1 MPQEEALL
9 PPEWTK
15 QLDPPTGK
23 YYYFN
28 KITGASEWE
37 TPVDVLRFRGEE
49 IVEKPLTEEQMD
61 VKYAACLRERLAGA
75 KSCIEAQVLESFYY
89 TYL

>member
-1 MPQEEALL
+1 LFLPLWAPPRGAIGYYGKVQRAVATAFAAITHFSSFFVFFLGYFSPVFVAMPQEEALL

-28 KITGASEWE
+28 KITGASE
-37 TPVDVLRFRGEE
+37 
-49 IVEKPLTEEQMD
+49 
-61 VKYAACLRERLAGA
+61 
-75 KSCIEAQVLESFYY
+75 
-89 TYL
+89 